1 MKKVLLTL
9 LLSLVI
15 FSGCASTQD
24 DSRSDS
30 RYEKSGRYSGN
41 SGHRH

>member
-1 MKKVLLTL
+1 MKGTL
-9 LLSLVI
+9 IMFLLSLAV

-24 DSRSDS
+24 DSRADT
-30 RYEKSGRYSGN
+30 RYEKSDG